1 MTKFTFVFLMA
12 IIAICLIYCVVMC
25 AVLVHNYCKLNAE
38 YKKVKKELKDIQA
51 DICLKNIEATYKKE
65 AVTDEDLKK
74 MVDDGK
80 FDRTYL
86 VRANIN
92 PSKKK
97 DIDNRCDYAISAIKT
112 MEEKD
117 VIGNVWLP
125 KTKEDK

>member
-1 MTKFTFVFLMA
+1 
-12 IIAICLIYCVVMC
+12 MC

-38 YKKVKKELKDIQA
+38 YKKVTRELKDAQA
-51 DICLKNIEATYKKE
+51 DNKE
-65 AVTDEDLKK
+65 PITDEDIKK

-86 VRANIN
+86 VRADVLK
-92 PSKKK
+92 SQK
-97 DIDNRCDYAISAIKT
+97 A

-125 KTKEDK
+125 KTKGDTHNDKN